1 MTQEHEALS
10 PSPPPMDKTGFPA
23 IALATPEP
31 HTPSFPA
38 TSPVGQYASP
48 NNLQEANFES
58 LSDAMVRMDQEKALV
73 PGSQEWAE
81 DEEKVFRILFLR
93 EYSPLLP
100 RQWSMDFRGIP
111 IPPQLFSETDECQPV
126 IYSRAG
132 NDFKGELGLC
142 RWRQQLLTMTATR
155 ALIRLIEL
163 TSAVRTLSQTGQ
175 GEKVPQLIRK
185 ELEEYA
191 KWAAQDGGY
200 DDLDIV
206 PNLIVDSVDI
216 SAGSEQIEEYMQT
229 RMLKLAAEHRDYW
242 RIERVP
248 AGQTWKL
255 SRVEL
260 AEVKTEKTESDDES
274 AQANAIDMPRIKI
287 EDDDEPVG
295 CLEEVRY
302 TQRPP
307 VLYGIFV
314 IHHSA
319 IVLSLDSF
327 KEGNKAVISYQVEAG
342 FNAQYQ
348 GVWNAI
354 TMAIIICLA
363 RDHMVTMADDFV
375 QLVGDPDSDPDA

>member
-1 MTQEHEALS
+1 MHQE
-10 PSPPPMDKTGFPA
+10 
-23 IALATPEP
+23 
-31 HTPSFPA
+31 
-38 TSPVGQYASP
+38 
-48 NNLQEANFES
+48 
-58 LSDAMVRMDQEKALV
+58 RALV
-73 PGSQEWAE
+73 PGSQEWAD

-93 EYSPLLP
+93 EFNPLLP
-100 RQWSMDFRGIP
+100 RHWSMDFRGIP
-111 IPPQLFSETDECQPV
+111 IPSQLFSQTDGCQPV

-132 NDFKGELGLC
+132 NDFK
-142 RWRQQLLTMTATR
+142 ATR

-191 KWAAQDGGY
+191 RWAAQDGGY
-200 DDLDIV
+200 DDLDII

-216 SAGSEQIEEYMQT
+216 AAGSEQIEEYMQT

-255 SRVEL
+255 PRVEL

-274 AQANAIDMPRIKI
+274 AQSHAAVDMPRIKI

-295 CLEEVRY
+295 CSEEVRY

-327 KEGNKAVISYQVEAG
+327 KEGNKALISYQVEAG

-375 QLVGDPDSDPDA
+375 QLVEGPDSDPDA